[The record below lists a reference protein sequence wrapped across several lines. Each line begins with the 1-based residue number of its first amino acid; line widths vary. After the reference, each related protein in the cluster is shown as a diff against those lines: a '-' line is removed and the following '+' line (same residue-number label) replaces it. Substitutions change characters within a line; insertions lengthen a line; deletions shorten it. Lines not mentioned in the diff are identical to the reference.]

1 MLRDQTSGFAR
12 VSGHRIYYESYGFD
26 DRGTVLVV
34 PGGPGLD
41 HQYLHSIA
49 DLAPLGY
56 RVIFYD
62 PLGCGRSEQPRN
74 VAECSFRNSIEE
86 VEGLWRALRAS
97 GPLNLLGHSYGGRVA
112 LEAAVQNPGLFASLV
127 LFSPSVRLPE
137 VESIWNTARLPPKAR
152 AFLTRKNPKFED
164 IWESGPKDGYRCYRE
179 GYEIFTRLRVCRM
192 KVPPQDL
199 VHTMQHSS
207 SKVATA
213 IIRSEKAYYGPSSPA
228 ETARLYE
235 RLKVP
240 CLLTVGRYDQL
251 SASSIRAMQR
261 RIPRSR
267 MVVFEHSSH
276 LANWEERERFIET
289 LDRFL
294 RPLT

>member
-1 MLRDQTSGFAR
+1 VLRDQRSGYVR
-12 VSGHRIYYESYGFD
+12 VCGHRLYYETYGFD
-26 DRGTVLVV
+26 DHGTVLVV
-34 PGGPGLD
+34 PGRPGLD

-49 DLAPLGY
+49 DLAPFGY
-56 RVIFYD
+56 RVAFYD

-74 VAECSFRNSIEE
+74 VAECSFRNSVEE
-86 VEGLWRALRAS
+86 VEGVRRVLRAS
-97 GPLNLLGHSYGGRVA
+97 GPLHLLGHSYGGRVA
-112 LEAAVQNPGLFASLV
+112 LEAAVQNPGQFASLV

-152 AFLTRKNPKFED
+152 AFLTRKSPKFED
-164 IWESGPKDGYRCYRE
+164 IWEPGPKSGYRRYRE

-213 IIRSEKAYYGPSSPA
+213 IIRSEKAYYGASSPE
-228 ETARLYE
+228 ETALLYE
-235 RLKVP
+235 KLKVP

-251 SASSIRAMQR
+251 SASSIRALQR

-267 MVVFEHSSH
+267 MVVFDHSSH
-276 LANWEERERFIET
+276 LANWEERERFTET

-294 RPLT
+294 RRLS